1 MSDLSCLVVCFQIAS
16 LKAALA
22 RKDGDSDH
30 LQYTSS
36 STPERS
42 AMKSGGSSPLKS
54 SCSSLGDLSSN
65 RWQPMEEVGNIQV

>member
-1 MSDLSCLVVCFQIAS
+1 MSHLSCLVVFFQIVS

-22 RKDGDSDH
+22 RKDGDLEH

-42 AMKSGGSSPLKS
+42 ALKSGGSSPSKS
-54 SCSSLGDLSSN
+54 SCHSLGDFSSN
-65 RWQPMEEVGNIQV
+65 RRQPMEEVGNIQV